1 MAAPILVAKNRQT
14 EFVLRHMPGSILG
27 KRR

>member
-1 MAAPILVAKNRQT
+1 MAAPLLVAKNRQT
-14 EFVLRHMPGSILG
+14 ERVLRHMLGSILG

>member
-1 MAAPILVAKNRQT
+1 MVAPLLVAKSRQT
-14 EFVLRHMPGSILG
+14 ERVSRHMLGSILG